1 MSPLLARLRAHLA
14 RRSPDGAASP
24 SASRDADAPTGRTGA
39 VEAIDVDE
47 FASYHAQAMENY
59 RPLAAPFHL
68 YRQFIHAIEELERV
82 RVLPMHRFVR
92 DRDGSRR
99 TIVFRHDVDAD
110 PGMAL
115 RCARFLASRGLPGS
129 FYLLHTAQYYGVFR
143 GSTFIRNPAL
153 RPLVRALI
161 VCGCEIGL
169 HNDALGAFL
178 FSGVDGPAHVAGEI
192 AWLRSQGAGVRGT
205 VAHNS
210 APVYRAA
217 NSEIFAG
224 RRLWPRDARSADGR
238 ALPLEVLDERALGL
252 EYEGTLAIARD
263 PAVPDEARAYC
274 EAGPG
279 GGVRS
284 EAWMRTFLTGNPTC
298 RWDVDMQVWPVGC
311 GRWVVAGRS
320 AAGGIF
326 HWSVELD
333 VVLDA
338 LRRLPDGARCMVVI
352 HPEYFMAD

>member
-1 MSPLLARLRAHLA
+1 MQ
-14 RRSPDGAASP
+14 P
-24 SASRDADAPTGRTGA
+24 SAPSDATSVTGRTGA
-39 VEAIDVDE
+39 VEAVDVDE
-47 FASYHAQAMENY
+47 FASCRAQAMENY

-68 YRQFIHAIEELERV
+68 YRQFISAIEELERV

-92 DRDGSRR
+92 DRDESRR
-99 TIVFRHDVDAD
+99 TIVLRHDVDAD
-110 PGMAL
+110 PEMAL

-161 VCGCEIGL
+161 VSGCEIGL

-178 FSGVDGPAHVAGEI
+178 FSGVDGPAHVAFEV
-192 AWLRSQGAGVRGT
+192 AWLRGQGARVRGT

-217 NSEIFAG
+217 NSEIFTG
-224 RRLWPRDARSADGR
+224 RRLWPRDAISPDGR
-238 ALPLEVLDERALGL
+238 ALPLEVLEESALGL
-252 EYEGTLAIARD
+252 EYEGTLAIARE
-263 PAVPDEARAYC
+263 PAMPDEAGAYC

-279 GGVRS
+279 DGIRS
-284 EAWMRTFLTGNPTC
+284 EAWMRSFLIGNPTC
-298 RWDVDMQVWPVGC
+298 CWDVDVQVWPIGS

-320 AAGGIF
+320 VAGEVF
-326 HWSVELD
+326 HWCVPLD

-338 LRRLPDGARCMVVI
+338 LRQLPDGARCMVVI